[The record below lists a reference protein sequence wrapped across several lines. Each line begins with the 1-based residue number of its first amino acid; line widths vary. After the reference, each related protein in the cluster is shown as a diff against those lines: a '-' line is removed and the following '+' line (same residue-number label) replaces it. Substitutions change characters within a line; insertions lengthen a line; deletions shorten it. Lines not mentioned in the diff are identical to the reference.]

1 MTTRITNLE
10 VGQSVLKV
18 FNAEL
23 TRLQGIAR
31 HGNKDAAMQIVRTM
45 AHCNLAL
52 RALGYRLNYEDSEDF
67 NLYPIEEPACSQ
79 SATVAAA
86 NS

>member
-1 MTTRITNLE
+1 ME
-10 VGQSVLKV
+10 VGQHVLKV

-52 RALGYRLNYEDSEDF
+52 RALGYRLNYEDSNDF
-67 NLYPIEEPACSQ
+67 NLYPLEAECSQ
-79 SATVAAA
+79 SATAAAA